1 MRMCNKN
8 PTDNMS
14 VTLQSCINAIINTC
28 THHNNTIR
36 EQRRRRRRATAKV
49 TKMEVEKGMHPKTD

>member
-1 MRMCNKN
+1 MCNKN

-28 THHNNTIR
+28 THHNNTR
-36 EQRRRRRRATAKV
+36 TTAKV
-49 TKMEVEKGMHPKTD
+49 TKMEVQKGMHPKTD